1 MTLLQRFSAAAALSC
16 GIAYAAGSCF
26 TLIFSPDIFW
36 ITIPFLYYGFVF
48 LLFGPHHLFRL
59 KLSKDFL
66 LGLILGSCL
75 GLFSI
80 CKINYEHANC
90 YHGMEIKQ
98 VRSVEGTLQ
107 QDGSRKGTRV
117 VLLLGVHAVED
128 RMGNRHSARFNL
140 AALVPYTGKYF
151 AGDRVR
157 LQGHFVP
164 DGGGIFFGDA
174 NCPPVLLYR
183 PVLASIRSY
192 VLHNAF
198 HQKGEHLALLEALCF
213 GIKDGLEEELGIAFR
228 KSGTSHIL
236 ALSGMHVGILV
247 LFLQVV
253 MGPLFKP
260 LTRKVIVS
268 VFLIVYWLL
277 VGPFPSLVRAILMY
291 GIYTIAL
298 LMGRKIHSLDLL
310 SHSFLLSCFLFP
322 HSVLSYS
329 SILSYTAVGGIFIL
343 SQPLQRRFRSIL
355 FDPFLSAVSVSLG
368 AQIATAPLTLYF
380 FSHLALFGWLASI
393 VLSPLITLFMWMG
406 LLSIMVGG
414 FPFLNPYLQ
423 GTLEFLYT
431 AIVYVA
437 ETFAKFPAIQLP

>member
-1 MTLLQRFSAAAALSC
+1 
-16 GIAYAAGSCF
+16 
-26 TLIFSPDIFW
+26 
-36 ITIPFLYYGFVF
+36 
-48 LLFGPHHLFRL
+48 
-59 KLSKDFL
+59 
-66 LGLILGSCL
+66 
-75 GLFSI
+75 
-80 CKINYEHANC
+80 
-90 YHGMEIKQ
+90 MEIKRVQ
-98 VRSVEGTLQ
+98 SVEGTLQ

-117 VLLLGVHAVED
+117 ILLLGVHAVED
-128 RMGNRHSARFNL
+128 RKGNRHSAHFNL

-157 LQGHFVP
+157 IRGHFVS
-164 DGGGIFFGDA
+164 DGGGIFFGDV
-174 NCPPVLLYR
+174 NSPPVLLYR

-192 VLHNAF
+192 ILQNAF
-198 HQKGEHLALLEALCF
+198 HQKGEHVALLEALCF

-260 LTRKVIVS
+260 ITQKVIVS
-268 VFLIVYWLL
+268 LFLIVYCLL

-298 LMGRKIHSLDLL
+298 LLGRKIHSLDLL

-322 HSVLSYS
+322 NSVLSYS
-329 SILSYTAVGGIFIL
+329 NILSYAAVGGIFL
-343 SQPLQRRFRSIL
+343 LNQPLKRRFRSIL
-355 FDPFLSAVSVSLG
+355 FDPFLSAVSISLG

-380 FSHLALFGWLASI
+380 FSRLALFGWLASML
-393 VLSPLITLFMWMG
+393 LSPLVTLFVWVG
-406 LLSIMVGG
+406 LVSVMVGG
-414 FPFLNPYLQ
+414 VPFLNPYLQ